1 MCGITGTILK
11 KNTQPFDVSVLTER
25 LHHRGPDGYG
35 YHRFENVQLGHRR
48 LAIIDL
54 QTGHQPISNED
65 QTVWITF
72 NGEIYNYKEL
82 REQLINKGHV
92 FHTNSDTETI
102 VHAYEEWG
110 NDCVKHLR
118 GMFAFAIL
126 DQNKRELLLARDHF
140 GIKPLVYLD
149 APGLFA
155 FASELQAFRAL
166 PDIKLTLDH
175 NAIDQYLQFQFIPAP
190 RTIYSEVKKLPA
202 AHYIRVSFE
211 GNILEKK
218 RYWQLDFKPDHSKT
232 EAQWLEELDAVLRE
246 SVKAHLVSDVPFG
259 AFLSGGIDSSTVVG
273 YMAQLMDRPVKTFS
287 IGFEEDDFNETK
299 YARMVAAKWNT
310 DHREEIV
317 RPDALAILPQ
327 LVKHYGEPFG
337 DSSAVP
343 TYYVSR
349 LARQHVTMVLTG
361 DAGDEMFAGYE
372 SYTTRWNRH
381 VSPVPEHL
389 DPVRK
394 MAYGILNKVMPQR
407 FPLRTAGADDWIRY
421 AQTFSMGQ
429 RKDLWNDDLWPELSQ
444 HNENAYAEF
453 FKQTRGYG
461 HFQKAQ
467 FADFN
472 TYMVDDILTKVD
484 IAGMVH
490 SLETRTPLLDINVVE
505 FASAIPERFNIRK
518 VNGQWTGKLL
528 LKRLGEQYY
537 TPEFLYRKKMGF
549 AVPVK
554 HWLVNGSRA
563 TGEIR
568 DRILSTGNG
577 LDSLFNKYSLERVL
591 EKGPASRIWMLLF
604 LQEWMS
610 QRK

>member
-1 MCGITGTILK
+1 
-11 KNTQPFDVSVLTER
+11 
-25 LHHRGPDGYG
+25 
-35 YHRFENVQLGHRR
+35 
-48 LAIIDL
+48 
-54 QTGHQPISNED
+54 
-65 QTVWITF
+65 
-72 NGEIYNYKEL
+72 
-82 REQLINKGHV
+82 
-92 FHTNSDTETI
+92 
-102 VHAYEEWG
+102 
-110 NDCVKHLR
+110 
-118 GMFAFAIL
+118 
-126 DQNKRELLLARDHF
+126 
-140 GIKPLVYLD
+140 
-149 APGLFA
+149 
-155 FASELQAFRAL
+155 
-166 PDIKLTLDH
+166 
-175 NAIDQYLQFQFIPAP
+175 
-190 RTIYSEVKKLPA
+190 
-202 AHYIRVSFE
+202 
-211 GNILEKK
+211 
-218 RYWQLDFKPDHSKT
+218 
-232 EAQWLEELDAVLRE
+232 
-246 SVKAHLVSDVPFG
+246 
-259 AFLSGGIDSSTVVG
+259 VVG

-310 DHREEIV
+310 DHHEEIV
-317 RPDALAILPQ
+317 RPDALGILPQ

-361 DAGDEMFAGYE
+361 DAGDEMFAGYS
-372 SYTTRWNRH
+372 SYSRNWSRH
-381 VSPVPEHL
+381 FTPIPEHL
-389 DPVRK
+389 HRIKKIMYRVLSFIDKKR
-394 MAYGILNKVMPQR
+394 Y
-407 FPLRTAGADDWIRY
+407 PLRTSNLNDWLRY
-421 AQTFSMGQ
+421 VEYFDRDT
-429 RKDLWNDDLWPELSQ
+429 RIELWRPELSN
-444 HNENAYAEF
+444 HLISEEVLDSF
-453 FKQTRGYG
+453 FNKAKKFG

-505 FASAIPERFNIRK
+505 FASTIPERFNIRK

-577 LDSLFNKYSLERVL
+577 LDSLFNKHSLERVL

-604 LQEWMS
+604 LQEWIS